1 MPGLTEHLSM
11 DIRPLFSEDQWP
23 RLESRIRE
31 SMAEFARRRLLP
43 PRERSAQYLDSSGNH
58 TSSVAQRI
66 MDQRSTLPTP
76 MPQNTPHDP
85 TRVQGGGFAP
95 SEHPAGF
102 SFGDEMPLLNY
113 VQQSGRG
120 NETIDSAC
128 YATFDPTNVSS
139 HTVTG
144 FPGDKPV
151 ATDDC
156 VFPEATLLP
165 ASQGFEPLDNISG
178 LPSDSE
184 EIGVYLDWP
193 GLEQHFGFAQPQ

>member
-1 MPGLTEHLSM
+1 M

-23 RLESRIRE
+23 RLESRIRGSVE
-31 SMAEFARRRLLP
+31 EFARRSLLP
-43 PRERSAQYLDSSGNH
+43 PRERAAQYLDSPGHH

-66 MDQRSTLPTP
+66 IDQQSTLPTP
-76 MPQNTPHDP
+76 MSQNAPHDP
-85 TRVQGGGFAP
+85 TRVQGGFVP
-95 SEHPAGF
+95 SEHLAGF
-102 SFGDEMPLLNY
+102 SFGDEMPPLTY
-113 VQQSGRG
+113 VQQSSRG

-139 HTVTG
+139 HTATG

-156 VFPEATLLP
+156 VDPGATLLP

-193 GLEQHFGFAQPQ
+193 GLEQHFEFAQPQ